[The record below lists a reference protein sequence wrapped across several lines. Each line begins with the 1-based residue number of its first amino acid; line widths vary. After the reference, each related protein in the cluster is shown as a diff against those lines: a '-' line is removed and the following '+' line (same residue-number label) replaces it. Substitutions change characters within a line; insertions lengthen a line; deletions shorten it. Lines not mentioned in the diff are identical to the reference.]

1 MKEISRGINE
11 SRRKLPVE
19 LKDEI
24 TTRYSGK
31 SEKRQ
36 TEIISA

>member
-1 MKEISRGINE
+1 MNE

-19 LKDEI
+19 LKEEI
-24 TTRYSGK
+24 TTKYRGK